1 MALPPNLALPPDL
14 PLSLIYNPAVPAT
27 PILLLSKALVYS
39 QSQPLNQALTPQLT
53 LPPIPALP
61 LSMAQQVYLALP
73 AGLVC

>member
-39 QSQPLNQALTPQLT
+39 QSQPLKSGSNTSSDSTT
-53 LPPIPALP
+53 LPALP